1 VHAYYFYSLILF
13 FYGVKTL
20 RPNVDLKV
28 KVKNVMEKVSSK
40 RALGTNLTNSR
51 SAK

>member
-1 VHAYYFYSLILF
+1 MRANYFYSTILV

-20 RPNVDLKV
+20 QPNVDLKV
-28 KVKNVMEKVSSK
+28 KVKNVIEKVSSK
-40 RALGTNLTNSR
+40 RALGTNLTNSH